1 MEHKQSFFQRIG
13 KDKRYI
19 VFNLFFAYFTL
30 GVALIMLGSVLPVL
44 KAEYA
49 LNYQVGGMLL
59 SVQSIGYAVAGLG
72 AGFLPLY
79 FGLKKSFIL
88 LTSGTCIGMGMLLAS
103 GNPVW
108 LLTAMGLIGIS
119 KGAVTNYNNQIMTE
133 LAEGDAGPLNLMHAF
148 FAIGACIAPFIVLLC
163 GKVDTSGW
171 RLAVFLSAAAV
182 GVGLL
187 AMFRMKMRGSTA
199 KQEQNTEKTG
209 VSYGFFKEKIFW
221 ITMLICF
228 FYQGI
233 EGTMMGWLTSFFVDS
248 HVMTDSFAQVVT
260 SALWIALL
268 VGRVSCSRLA
278 ARFKPSQMILA
289 MAIGQFVFLTVLVT
303 SRSFAGMMIATIG
316 LGLSMSGMYGTSVSN
331 AGDLFAR
338 YPVCMGFF
346 VLMTSTGAVV
356 APVVVGAVA
365 NASGM
370 RMGIS
375 CLLFAAAAL
384 VLMALGNVRMGYL
397 RRRSA
402 KKANEQHA

>member
-163 GKVDTSGW
+163 GKVDASGW

-187 AMFRMKMRGSTA
+187 AMFRMNMRGSTA

-356 APVVVGAVA
+356 APAVVGAVA

-402 KKANEQHA
+402 KKANKQHA